1 MEDDSYLAEAESYE
15 QDDNVENYT
24 AEADVDTNDSFD
36 SMMNSEEFLG

>member
-1 MEDDSYLAEAESYE
+1 MEDGSYLAEAEPYE

-24 AEADVDTNDSFD
+24 AEADVDPNDSFD